1 MALFKKKVVE
11 QHEEIPVAKT
21 QDFYPV
27 IYVADRIKEYQKQL
41 AQKEVRSLEELR
53 GVQTSFEAV
62 VENNMLLQQKMDTFR
77 DRFQS
82 VGQVADQFDNVK
94 NEIAGSVHEAQQQV
108 SGLKDSSERVEKH
121 FEEIE
126 ITFADFQNSVQ
137 QIKDCMG
144 KIVSIANQTN
154 MLALNAS
161 IEAAR
166 AGEQGKGFAVVAEE
180 VKNLANE
187 IKQLV
192 STVDISIGDVEQ
204 GTEKLNAGITASKE
218 AMSQSLEMVDST
230 YQMFDK
236 ITDAAGSAD
245 DVQSHIAN
253 ALDMTN
259 AELDAINK
267 TITQNDN
274 QYQKVLDHIVEANTL
289 GTTKSSMFEDMDNM
303 ISQIKPI
310 LQDMK

>member
-21 QDFYPV
+21 QDFYPI

-41 AQKEVRSLEELR
+41 AQKEVSSLEELR

-94 NEIAGSVHEAQQQV
+94 NEIASSVRGAQQQV
-108 SGLKDSSERVEKH
+108 SGLKDSSELVEEH

-192 STVDISIGDVEQ
+192 STVDISIDDVEQ

-236 ITDAAGSAD
+236 ITSAAGSAD
-245 DVQSHIAN
+245 EVQSHIAS
-253 ALDMTN
+253 ALDLTN
-259 AELDAINK
+259 TELDAINQ
-267 TITQNDN
+267 TITHNDT

-303 ISQIKPI
+303 LSQIKPI
-310 LQDMK
+310 LQEMK

>member
-21 QDFYPV
+21 QDFYP
-27 IYVADRIKEYQKQL
+27 ILYVADRIKEYQKQL
-41 AQKEVRSLEELR
+41 AQKEVSSLDELR

-108 SGLKDSSERVEKH
+108 SGLKDSSERVEEH

-126 ITFADFQNSVQ
+126 VTFADFQNSVQ

-192 STVDISIGDVEQ
+192 STVDISIDDVEQ

-218 AMSQSLEMVDST
+218 AMSQSLELVDST

-274 QYQKVLDHIVEANTL
+274 QYQKVLDHIVEANAL

-310 LQDMK
+310 LQEMK